1 MANKGNIITNNKT
14 KFIWFIIYLSIGA
27 LFAEWL
33 YKKQNLDYFTELDIE
48 IITKTPNLDNS
59 MRNVFKQYFYD
70 NKNIKKWKELKKNDY
85 SENEIFQNFEKNIQ
99 ARYTGENWFYKNKK
113 IHFTIGTKLLIR
125 NPDIPYTNL
134 IVDYARFTVGEMR
147 KDMGNFSLK
156 FLEKEFKQEYL
167 GEQVYVMQVI
177 DQIAKYRINYI
188 NRERH
193 YILSFFLVII
203 LYVISVVFVREA
215 KAILNLR

>member
-1 MANKGNIITNNKT
+1 
-14 KFIWFIIYLSIGA
+14 
-27 LFAEWL
+27 
-33 YKKQNLDYFTELDIE
+33 
-48 IITKTPNLDNS
+48 
-59 MRNVFKQYFYD
+59 
-70 NKNIKKWKELKKNDY
+70 
-85 SENEIFQNFEKNIQ
+85 
-99 ARYTGENWFYKNKK
+99 
-113 IHFTIGTKLLIR
+113 
-125 NPDIPYTNL
+125 
-134 IVDYARFTVGEMR
+134 MR

-177 DQIAKYRINYI
+177 DPIAKYRINYI